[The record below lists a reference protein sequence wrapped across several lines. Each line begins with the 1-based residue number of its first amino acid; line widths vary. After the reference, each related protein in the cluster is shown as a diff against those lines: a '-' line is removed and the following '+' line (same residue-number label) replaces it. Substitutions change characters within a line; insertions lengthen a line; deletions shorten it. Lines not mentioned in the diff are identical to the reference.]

1 MNTYANR
8 LEIKKQKQR
17 NINYNN
23 GKNYN
28 SFFYRLRN
36 KTKVFSNQIFFV
48 SELCVHKYNQTY
60 HK

>member
-28 SFFYRLRN
+28 SFF
-36 KTKVFSNQIFFV
+36 ID
-48 SELCVHKYNQTY
+48 
-60 HK
+60 